1 MNNRRFQ
8 LENEI
13 ENQDNRNRM
22 GLGFFFIIMLAF
34 PMQYYLANN
43 MGQANLGQRSR
54 DVSTIV
60 RSASNFAKNWM
71 TIASWEAR
79 VESFNDYLLD
89 IANKLEERQY
99 KKSKQAAKV
108 YTIEG
113 ESPAHEVLD
122 LLGSGHGYFGHSSD
136 VRTRRSTV
144 KYHVGQVF
152 KHKKLKYYGVIVGWD
167 YTCRAP
173 NNWKLQMLGE
183 KFATMSKQPFF
194 SVLTN
199 QGDSRYVAQ
208 ENIEIVSGDLM
219 MTTKTKLADHLYH
232 NNPNI
237 MDYFDIYDDDSG
249 TFIPRAAVAAL
260 YPED

>member
-43 MGQANLGQRSR
+43 MGQGYYFKKKNDHCYLSFKIIKKKLIANLGQRSR

-79 VESFNDYLLD
+79 VESFNDYLLEV
-89 IANKLEERQY
+89 ANKLEERQY

-108 YTIEG
+108 YTIG
-113 ESPAHEVLD
+113 
-122 LLGSGHGYFGHSSD
+122 
-136 VRTRRSTV
+136 
-144 KYHVGQVF
+144 K
-152 KHKKLKYYGVIVGWD
+152 
-167 YTCRAP
+167 
-173 NNWKLQMLGE
+173 
-183 KFATMSKQPFF
+183 
-194 SVLTN
+194 
-199 QGDSRYVAQ
+199 
-208 ENIEIVSGDLM
+208 
-219 MTTKTKLADHLYH
+219 
-232 NNPNI
+232 
-237 MDYFDIYDDDSG
+237 
-249 TFIPRAAVAAL
+249 
-260 YPED
+260 